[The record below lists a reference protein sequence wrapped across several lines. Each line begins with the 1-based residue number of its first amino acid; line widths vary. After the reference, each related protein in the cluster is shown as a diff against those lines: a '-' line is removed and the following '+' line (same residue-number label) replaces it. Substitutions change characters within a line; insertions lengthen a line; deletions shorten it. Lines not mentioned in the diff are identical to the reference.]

1 MAKAKKTTE
10 VKRRVKKGGNSTK
23 KRKVAE
29 EVNENANEKDDSPT
43 FLRKKLWFYKEKADI
58 KVDGKK

>member
-43 FLRKKLWFYKEKADI
+43 FLRKKL
-58 KVDGKK
+58 